1 MPTIPSVFR
10 NIRKN
15 DVHQRPFKAYKNYA
29 VGNDEFAGRKYELQ
43 KAVHKKVTPHVGDA
57 TYNYPINTTD
67 DTNQHIVWNWID
79 HRYYRYPYDQAR
91 CHELTDIMKT
101 EKFFNWNSSVV
112 TIPYHEMGE
121 RVKPGTLLLQSCITG
136 SDTNLSNKT
145 FRITGSDDG
154 LGNLRDLTIPTTYIP
169 SASNNLFYLTFNNEF
184 RRFDDNYGL
193 ISNNNISY
201 KLRKLN
207 KKAAI
212 QNVRILTGINTVV
225 SGSGATGVYASSGL
239 AGYFTGSLSSYINIP
254 HNENFDELQRCD
266 DWGISL
272 WFNPNDKS
280 PASAE
285 VLMSKYTNVTETF
298 YDQRDGM
305 QKVRTVNK
313 PVVSPLKVSDNK
325 VRTPLHIVH
334 KNDNIHYIASDGTNQ
349 LHISSSTSGS
359 FDNGNWAH
367 VFIRNSENTCKI
379 YVNGKVRGSSTSGS
393 ISREPTS
400 NYANILLG
408 TDTLG
413 DNPNPFNGS
422 LAEIRTFNYALND
435 LEIETLANNDFYT
448 GSLYQ
453 TNVMGNVF
461 YRNGQVVVT
470 SPMPKYQDML
480 FTGSNASSASFAP
493 GTADSGLPNK
503 FELKYKG
510 QYTIYENEVMV
521 RIPLGSFNV
530 STNPSATYRP
540 ATGIDNSCND
550 VGSSAE
556 MFNGPGDF
564 RKTMFITGSA
574 KPYITT
580 VGLFNDK
587 GQMLAVGKLA
597 EPLENRD
604 DIDMNIIIR
613 WDY

>member
-29 VGNDEFAGRKYELQ
+29 VSNNEFSGRKYELQ

-57 TYNYPINTTD
+57 TYNYPLNTTD
-67 DTNQHIVWNWID
+67 DSNQHVVWNWID
-79 HRYYRYPYDQAR
+79 HRYYRYAYDQAR

-101 EKFFNWNSSVV
+101 EKFLNWNSSVV

-121 RVKPGTLLLQSCITG
+121 RVKPGSLLLQSFVTG
-136 SDTNLSNKT
+136 SSTNKFNKS
-145 FRITGSDDG
+145 FEITGSDDG
-154 LGNLRDLTIPTTYIP
+154 LGNLRDLTIPTTYIA
-169 SASNNLFYLTFNNEF
+169 SASNNLFYYTFNNEF
-184 RRFDDNYGL
+184 RKFDSNYGT
-193 ISNNNISY
+193 IGVTGSIDY
-201 KLRKLN
+201 KIRKLN
-207 KKAAI
+207 KKSHVSNI
-212 QNVRILTGINTVV
+212 QIQ
-225 SGSGATGVYASSGL
+225 SGVNMQISESVHASSGL
-239 AGYFTGSLSSYINIP
+239 TGKFSDKSFVQIR
-254 HNENFDELQRCD
+254 HNDVFDQMQRCD
-266 DWGISL
+266 DWTLSFWISPDNL
-272 WFNPNDKS
+272 TS
-280 PASAE
+280 TGSII
-285 VLMSKYTNVTETF
+285 SKYSNVTEQY
-298 YDQRDGM
+298 YDNRNKM
-305 QKVRTVNK
+305 QKTRTVNNPIK
-313 PVVSPLKVSDNK
+313 IPGQDFSK
-325 VRTPLHIVH
+325 VRTPMHISLIGDKLH
-334 KNDNIHYIASDGTNQ
+334 YQASDGSNELNISATSSYT
-349 LHISSSTSGS
+349 HASSSWSNIVIRNSDTVCKFFINGIESGTSGS
-359 FDNGNWAH
+359 LP
-367 VFIRNSENTCKI
+367 
-379 YVNGKVRGSSTSGS
+379 RGSTA
-393 ISREPTS
+393 
-400 NYANILLG
+400 NYANVLFG
-408 TDTLG
+408 RDTLDTSIG
-413 DNPNPFNGS
+413 HQFKGS
-422 LAEIRTFNYALND
+422 LAEVRLFDYALNAK
-435 LEIETLANNDFYT
+435 EINTLANNDFYT

-480 FTGSNASSASFAP
+480 FTGSNQADAAFAP
-493 GTADSGLPNK
+493 GTANSGLPNA

-521 RIPLGSFNV
+521 RIPMGSFNV

-540 ATGIDNSCND
+540 ATGIDNTCNT
-550 VGSSAE
+550 VGGSAE
-556 MFNGPGDF
+556 TLNGPGEF

-604 DIDMNIIIR
+604 DIDMNIIVR